1 VSVSG
6 HVPAAP
12 AKRPTPVE
20 YKPQHQTKEDPLKRK
35 TLVPLFF
42 ALALLAATTLPAA
55 ADVCIKQVRHTDPFT
70 IMGQTQPEKNENLV
84 IWLGKNVAR
93 FDTGGKSSNIVML
106 DQKKMIALNHE
117 RLTYSEWPLN
127 LEAMVD
133 KAVKDKA
140 DKVDKDSEAEG
151 DKDLQEFADLAK
163 EMAGAMFAGLEVK
176 VTPTGETRKIKSW
189 NCRKYIVETS
199 MPMGKSRSESWA
211 TEDVKFDPKLY
222 WAAANA
228 MMLRQPGFEKVL
240 QEMEKIKGFVVLQE
254 STSEAMGAQVKV
266 REEVQEVITTTAPAG
281 TYGIPKGYK
290 KAN

>member
-1 VSVSG
+1 MK
-6 HVPAAP
+6 
-12 AKRPTPVE
+12 KR
-20 YKPQHQTKEDPLKRK
+20 
-35 TLVPLFF
+35 TLSLVFF
-42 ALALLAATTLPAA
+42 ALVLLVAATLSAA
-55 ADVCIKQVRHTDPFT
+55 ADVCIKQVRHTDPFA
-70 IMGQTQPEKNENLV
+70 IMGQTQPEKNENIV

-93 FDTGGKSSNIVML
+93 FDTGDKSSNIVML
-106 DQKKMIALNHE
+106 DQKKMIALDHE

-140 DKVDKDSEAEG
+140 VKDEEEDEAEG
-151 DKDLQEFADLAK
+151 DKDIEEFAGLAK

-189 NCRKYIVETS
+189 SCRKYIVELS

-211 TEDVKFDPKLY
+211 TEDIKFDPKLY

-254 STSEAMGAQVKV
+254 STSEAMGAQVKT
-266 REEVQEVITTTAPAG
+266 REEVQEVITTAAPAG
-281 TYGIPKGYK
+281 IYEIPKGYK
-290 KAN
+290 KAA